1 MQFQYLTSKVL
12 KLLNELKNEKRQQEL
27 NSIEKINLLK
37 QQFLEHKKMWE
48 AVCSS

>member
-27 NSIEKINLLK
+27 NSIEKIKDYVQLPCIFGPFFKNKSL
-37 QQFLEHKKMWE
+37 
-48 AVCSS
+48 